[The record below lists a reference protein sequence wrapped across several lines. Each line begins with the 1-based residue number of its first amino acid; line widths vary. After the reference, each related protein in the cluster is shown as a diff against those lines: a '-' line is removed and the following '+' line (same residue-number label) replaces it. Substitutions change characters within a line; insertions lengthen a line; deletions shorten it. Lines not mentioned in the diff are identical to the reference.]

1 MTSKALSRRTFLR
14 FMTASALF
22 AGTAAE
28 RLFGAPAERSG
39 KQPNIL
45 FFFADDHTCQA
56 ISAYR
61 STWFGT
67 TRALGRPINETP
79 NIDRLAKEGALF
91 ENSFCTNSICA
102 PSRAVVL
109 TGKFSHINGV
119 VRNGRTFDGAQQT
132 YPKLLQAA
140 GYQTAMIGKWH
151 LRSEPTGFDYWHVLP
166 GQGAYYNPDFRT
178 PEGIKRYEGYTTDVI
193 ADLSLDWLKNK
204 RDPSRPFLLHS
215 WHKAPHRN
223 WQPGPKHLTTF
234 DDVTMPEPPTLFDD
248 YANRASPASKQA
260 MEIDRH
266 MSMGSDLKVT
276 DPLTGMKKGGRGGFN
291 RLTEEQRK
299 LWDQAYVAKNEAFRK
314 ANPEGAE
321 LVRWKYQRY
330 VKDYLRCIA
339 SVDDAVGRIL
349 KYLDESGLAE
359 NTIVVYGSD
368 QGFFLG
374 EHGWF
379 DKRWMYE
386 ESLRMPLLMRWPGMI
401 KSGTRIPQLVQNIDY
416 APTFIEAAGV
426 AVPEDLQGQSL
437 MRLLNGKGSADW
449 RKSIYYHYFEF
460 PGGHS
465 VRRHCGVR
473 TERYKLM
480 HFYLE
485 KEWELFDLEKDPLE
499 MKSVYGDPAYSA
511 IQAELTAELERLK
524 KHYNDNEFS
533 PSSPARPK
541 KKLIKEHP
549 EFPVLY
555 GVSSI
560 KGKDGD
566 WRVSTGLDG
575 GYALRPAA
583 KPYRKKVVLKAKL
596 RTVVN
601 SGVRN
606 GMLAIAKGKEAGDV
620 LRCGVYIGAGQY
632 VVLAAGNKQVAAEKV
647 DFDKA
652 KTFDV
657 TVTADLEAKRLT
669 LTVDGTTVEAPFRG
683 WDSITHTG
691 LAVNQSETLFT
702 GFIVTGE

>member
-1 MTSKALSRRTFLR
+1 
-14 FMTASALF
+14 MTASALF
-22 AGTAAE
+22 AGTAVE
-28 RLFGAPAERSG
+28 QLFGAPTGGPG

-61 STWFGT
+61 STWFGK
-67 TRALGRPINETP
+67 TRALARPINETP
-79 NIDRLAKEGALF
+79 NIDRLAREGALF

-119 VRNGRTFDGAQQT
+119 RRNGPTFDGAQQT

-151 LRSEPTGFDYWHVLP
+151 LRSDPTGFDYWHVLP

-178 PEGIKRYEGYTTDVI
+178 SEGKKRYEGYTTDVI
-193 ADLSLDWLKNK
+193 ADLSLDWLKSK
-204 RDPSRPFLLHS
+204 RDPNRPFLLHS

-223 WQPGPKHLTTF
+223 WQPGPKHLKTF
-234 DDVTMPEPPTLFDD
+234 DGVTMPEPPTLFDD
-248 YANRASPASKQA
+248 YANRASPAASQA

-276 DPLTGMKKGGRGGFN
+276 DPLASGKAGGRGGFS
-291 RLTEEQRK
+291 RLTEQQRK
-299 LWDQAYVAKNEAFRK
+299 TWDDAYVPKNEAFRE

-349 KYLDESGLAE
+349 AYLDEAGLAD
-359 NTIVVYGSD
+359 NTIVIYGSD
-368 QGFFLG
+368 QGFYLG

-386 ESLRMPLLMRWPGMI
+386 ESLRMPLLMRWPGNI
-401 KSGTRIPQLVQNIDY
+401 KPGTRIPQLVQNIDY
-416 APTFIEAAGV
+416 APTLLEVAG
-426 AVPEDLQGQSL
+426 ADLPDDLQGESL
-437 MRLLNGKGSADW
+437 VPLLKGQATPNW

-480 HFYLE
+480 EFYLE

-499 MKSVYGDPAYSA
+499 MKSVYDDAAYGA
-511 IQAELTAELERLK
+511 VRAELTAELERLK
-524 KHYNDNEFS
+524 KQYGDNEFS
-533 PSSPARPK
+533 PSPARKPR
-541 KKLIKEHP
+541 KKLIKTHP
-549 EFPVLY
+549 QFPVLY
-555 GVSSI
+555 GVSAI
-560 KGKDGD
+560 KGEAGTWK
-566 WRVSTGLDG
+566 VSTGLDG
-575 GYALRPAA
+575 GYALQPVE
-583 KPYRKKVVLKAKL
+583 KPYTRKVVLKGKL
-596 RTVVN
+596 KTVL
-601 SGVRN
+601 SGGVRN
-606 GMLAIAKGKEAGDV
+606 GMFAIARGEKSGDI

-632 VVLAAGNKQVAAEKV
+632 VVLANGNNTVAAKKV
-647 DFDKA
+647 GFDKA
-652 KTFDV
+652 KAFDV
-657 TVTADLEAKRLT
+657 TVTADLVAKRLT
-669 LTVDGTTVEAPFRG
+669 LTVDGTTLEAPLKG
-683 WDSITHTG
+683 WNAITHTG
-691 LAVNQSETLFT
+691 LAVNQSETQFMDVT
-702 GFIVTGE
+702 VTGE